1 MATILRIWQVVLD
14 SGDER
19 WLPLAHLARRGLLRV
34 PSGSPLVEVAG
45 DNKSTGKSSSAD
57 APIVGAPA
65 EASIDGGINGSS
77 SNHDASGDT
86 NSGDGNEGNGGCAEL
101 DIDHILSI
109 AADDHGD
116 GDGERRA
123 PPPAH
128 SSDSAKSQMTGKAGE
143 VAISA
148 GEIASSSGEVASS
161 APAQSDGHAD
171 AAAPCAV
178 DAKAE
183 SARQKSA
190 PKPPKPLKLKA
201 PKPIASEPK
210 QPKPSGRPRGRPP
223 KSASSKEGEA
233 KGEAARKKRPAE
245 TPKAGPGEAAPAKR
259 PRGRPPASANASG
272 MKVVGKEARVRDVVE
287 KSPPSQRTR
296 SREGSSQKLVCLPP

>member
-1 MATILRIWQVVLD
+1 MATTFRIWQVVLD

-19 WLPLAHLARRGLLRV
+19 WLPLSYLARHGHLRV
-34 PSGSPLVEVAG
+34 PSGSPLIDVAR
-45 DNKSTGKSSSAD
+45 DNNSAERSCSAD
-57 APIVGAPA
+57 APMVGAPA
-65 EASIDGGINGSS
+65 EASIDGDINGSS

-86 NSGDGNEGNGGCAEL
+86 NSGDGNDGNGGCAEL

-109 AADDHGD
+109 AAADDHGD

-123 PPPAH
+123 PPPPSH
-128 SSDSAKSQMTGKAGE
+128 SSDSAKSQMTCAAGE

-161 APAQSDGHAD
+161 APVQSDGHAY

-190 PKPPKPLKLKA
+190 PKPPKLKA
-201 PKPIASEPK
+201 PKPIAPGP
-210 QPKPSGRPRGRPP
+210 PKPRGRPPGRPP
-223 KSASSKEGEA
+223 KSASSKEGDA

-272 MKVVGKEARVRDVVE
+272 MKVVGKEARLRDVVE